1 MGLIMKF
8 LIVFVRPV
16 FITITIRTIRIG
28 ITMRSL
34 RKALLLVLRRSPR
47 LVRSR
52 ATHEVRRT
60 WHQGGG
66 SSNTR
71 HQERRGKLSSLV
83 LFLGGKKIRN
93 LSIFCR
99 WGINRSVRHLTWRH
113 LNNKTLQDH
122 WYLLI
127 YHYHFNRLENREMGK
142 QYLFICIFGRLQSND
157 PKFYRGKGSIQVL
170 RKHVRAPLTVN
181 AHNAYEVR
189 GEWASG
195 EKKMIE

>member
-1 MGLIMKF
+1 
-8 LIVFVRPV
+8 
-16 FITITIRTIRIG
+16 
-28 ITMRSL
+28 MRSL

-83 LFLGGKKIRN
+83 LFLGRKKIRN

-113 LNNKTLQDH
+113 LNNNTEIKTLQDH

-127 YHYHFNRLENREMGK
+127 YHYHFNPLENREMGK
-142 QYLFICIFGRLQSND
+142 QYLSVYLSAQKPKIQS
-157 PKFYRGKGSIQVL
+157 FTGGKGAF
-170 RKHVRAPLTVN
+170 KYYVN
-181 AHNAYEVR
+181 MV
-189 GEWASG
+189 GPP
-195 EKKMIE
+195 